1 MADHDHSPLW
11 LQMYM
16 AFTAE
21 TDPSKLRMLLVSLE
35 TAMWQRLRE
44 MDGSEQYASE
54 RLTMDWVS
62 EQVLEIK
69 LTKLGFPGWYEG
81 QRCLMCF

>member
-1 MADHDHSPLW
+1 
-11 LQMYM
+11 MYM

-35 TAMWQRLRE
+35 TAMWQRLGE
-44 MDGSEQYASE
+44 MEGSEQYASE
-54 RLTMDWVS
+54 RLARDWVS

-69 LTKLGFPGWYEG
+69 LTKLGFPGWYDDRG
-81 QRCLMCF
+81 SDAPT